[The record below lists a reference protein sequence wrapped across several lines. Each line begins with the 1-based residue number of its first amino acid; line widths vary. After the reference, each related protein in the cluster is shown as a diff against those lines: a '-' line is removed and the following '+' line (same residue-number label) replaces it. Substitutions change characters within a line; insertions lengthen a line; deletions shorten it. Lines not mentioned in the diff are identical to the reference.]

1 MSDWQFPCKEQWLMA
16 WEAAH
21 AIYAED
27 IDPSDELLCQALLWQ
42 ARAICLKHNDDASNL
57 LKTQ

>member
-1 MSDWQFPCKEQWLMA
+1 MTSWQFPSKEQWLMS

-27 IDPSDELLCQALLWQ
+27 IDPCDELLCQALLWQ
-42 ARAICLKHNDDASNL
+42 ARSICLKENDQD
-57 LKTQ
+57 